1 MNTNYDELT
10 FGKFIEN
17 KRKECE
23 GHPSLRATAAAIG
36 VSPQFYSEV
45 EKGKRSA
52 FKTER
57 LELLK
62 NFLKL
67 SEADANIMYQK
78 AAESRSK
85 GDKPVPQ
92 DLPEYIVE
100 RDYVM
105 AALRVAKDLDA
116 GEQEWLRFVQD
127 LQTKKG

>member
-1 MNTNYDELT
+1 MKTNEELT
-10 FGKFIEN
+10 FGQFIEK
-17 KRKECE
+17 KRKECDR
-23 GHPSLRATAAAIG
+23 HPSLRQTAKEIG

-57 LELLK
+57 LEKLK
-62 NFLKL
+62 QFLRL
-67 SEADANIMYQK
+67 SEDDANIMYRK

-85 GDKPVPQ
+85 GDIPVPQ

-105 AALRVAKDLDA
+105 AALRVAKDLNA
-116 GEQEWLRFVQD
+116 GEEEWLRFVQQ
-127 LQTKKG
+127 LQAQQG

>member
-1 MNTNYDELT
+1 MKNYDELT
-10 FGKFIEN
+10 FGQFIEK

-23 GHPSLRATAAAIG
+23 GLSLRATANAIG

-45 EKGKRSA
+45 EKGRRSA

-62 NFLKL
+62 KFLRL
-67 SEADANIMYQK
+67 SEEEANIMYQK

-85 GDKPVPQ
+85 GDLPVPQ

-100 RDYVM
+100 HDYVM
-105 AALRVAKDLDA
+105 AALRVAKELNA
-116 GEQEWLRFVQD
+116 GEEEWLRFVQQ
-127 LQTKKG
+127 LQAQKG